1 MCGSQGLYDQTLQDG
16 CNVNLLTNGVVKKI
30 FDTNTTVV
38 TTSSGGNVKLVSL
51 YPRSTVILSDAD
63 IIGMGFADRAAFL
76 AFWNAVKCG
85 CCAGSVPP
93 NPIVPQLVT
102 VTFPDAIDNG
112 QTLVQTGVATGVVL
126 GGNYTVIPVTDLAP
140 LYAGGLIVSFDIVT
154 NGLLTVI
161 VKNLGDDDDVVIP
174 TLSFNIYSL

>member
-1 MCGSQGLYDQTLQDG
+1 MCGSQGIYDQILQDG
-16 CNVNLLTNGVVKKI
+16 CSIQLLTNGVVKKI
-30 FDTNTTVV
+30 FDTITTTV
-38 TTSSGGNVKLVSL
+38 TESTAGNLKLISS
-51 YPRSTVILSDAD
+51 YPDQIVILSDTD
-63 IIGMGFADRAAFL
+63 LLGMGYASRAAFMT
-76 AFWNAVKCG
+76 FYNGVRSSCSG
-85 CCAGSVPP
+85 GGPVT
-93 NPIVPQLVT
+93 PITPQLVA
-102 VTFPDAIDNG
+102 VTFPDNIDNG

-154 NGLLTVI
+154 NGLLTVT

>member
-1 MCGSQGLYDQTLQDG
+1 
-16 CNVNLLTNGVVKKI
+16 
-30 FDTNTTVV
+30 
-38 TTSSGGNVKLVSL
+38 LV
-51 YPRSTVILSDAD
+51 A
-63 IIGMGFADRAAFL
+63 
-76 AFWNAVKCG
+76 
-85 CCAGSVPP
+85 
-93 NPIVPQLVT
+93 
-102 VTFPDAIDNG
+102 VTFPDNIDNG

-154 NGLLTVI
+154 NGLLTVT

>member
-1 MCGSQGLYDQTLQDG
+1 MCGSQGLYDQALQDG
-16 CNVNLLTNGVVKKI
+16 CNVTLLTGGVVKKV

-38 TTSSGGNVKLVSL
+38 TESSSGNVKLISM
-51 YPRSTVILSDAD
+51 YPKSTVILSDDD
-63 IIGMGFADRAAFL
+63 ILGMGFASRAAFFT
-76 AFWNAVKCG
+76 FWNGVKCG
-85 CCAGSVPP
+85 CCSGVIPP
-93 NPIVPQLVT
+93 DPPQLVT
-102 VTFPDAIDNG
+102 VAFPDTIDNG

-154 NGLLTVI
+154 NGLLTVT
-161 VKNLGDDDDVVIP
+161 VKNLGDDDAVVIP